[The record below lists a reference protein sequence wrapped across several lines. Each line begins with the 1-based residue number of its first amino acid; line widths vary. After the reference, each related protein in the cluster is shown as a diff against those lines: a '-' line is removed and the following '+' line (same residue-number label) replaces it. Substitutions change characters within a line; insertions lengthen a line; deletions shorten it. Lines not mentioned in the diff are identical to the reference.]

1 MHLRGRDNIL
11 KRLLIDVGG
20 LNLGFLMRS
29 VCRLGTPRGL
39 QGKQTSPVM
48 IPTRLLWIIW
58 LMICKTRAKRRPQ

>member
-1 MHLRGRDNIL
+1 VHLRGRDNIL

-39 QGKQTSPVM
+39 QGSQNSPVDDSNSV
-48 IPTRLLWIIW
+48 
-58 LMICKTRAKRRPQ
+58 CFASFG